1 MNAEV
6 EPSPYGEDNSV
17 IEVTGNASDEAFVAA

>member
-1 MNAEV
+1 MNTEV

-17 IEVTGNASDEAFVAA
+17 IEVTGNASGEEFDAA